1 MNFIENKG
9 LKMQQNELEIWL
21 ENLNNDVKNE
31 TIIFLNENRYIS
43 KSNVNTMGYSE
54 NLEYLKK
61 CNYIIVKDK
70 FQFESKNFNKFFNL
84 TFQKP
89 IIIIKDKES
98 IDKFV
103 KLLQEDENDKKQEKI
118 DIKYHLV
125 NKKDFQELLH
135 MDKNELINLLKKEHS
150 YLYTFC
156 PILPMYDEK
165 FIDLNIDILKKN
177 KILSASFANYLYKFA
192 YLDFTS
198 NTTNVGKQIRK
209 ILGIKSKT
217 INNSR
222 TTDITFPKG
231 KPFKGYDLN
240 TDKYLEIKKI
250 IAQKLINL
258 NDKKL
263 DLDKIAE
270 ITELPIKEVKKLFN
284 R

>member
-1 MNFIENKG
+1 
-9 LKMQQNELEIWL
+9 MQQNELEIWL

-103 KLLQEDENDKKQEKI
+103 KLLQKDKKQEEI

-125 NKKDFQELLH
+125 KKRDFQELLD
-135 MDKNELINLLKKEHS
+135 MGKEELINLLKKEHF
-150 YLYTFC
+150 YLCTFC

-177 KILSASFANYLYKFA
+177 KILSASFANYLYKFT

-217 INNSR
+217 INNIR
-222 TTDITFPKG
+222 TTDIIFPKG

-240 TDKYLEIKKI
+240 TDIYLEIKKE
-250 IAQKLINL
+250 IAQKLVNL

-270 ITELPIKEVKKLFN
+270 ITELPTKEVKKLFN

>member
-1 MNFIENKG
+1 
-9 LKMQQNELEIWL
+9 MQQNELEIWL

-135 MDKNELINLLKKEHS
+135 MDKNELINLLEKEHS

-177 KILSASFANYLYKFA
+177 KILSASFANYLYKFT

-217 INNSR
+217 INNIR
-222 TTDITFPKG
+222 TTDIIFPKG

-240 TDKYLEIKKI
+240 TDIYLEIKKE
-250 IAQKLINL
+250 IAQKLVNL

>member
-70 FQFESKNFNKFFNL
+70 FQFEGKNFNKFFNL

-135 MDKNELINLLKKEHS
+135 MDKNELINLLEKEHS

-156 PILPMYDEK
+156 PN
-165 FIDLNIDILKKN
+165 FIYNEEFISLSIDTLKKSN
-177 KILSASFANYLYKFA
+177 ILTASFANYLYKFA
-192 YLDFTS
+192 YLDFTA
-198 NTTNVGKQIRK
+198 NTTKVGREIRK
-209 ILGIKSKT
+209 LIGVKSKT
-217 INNSR
+217 INHYR
-222 TTDITFPKG
+222 TRDIYFPKG

>member
-103 KLLQEDENDKKQEKI
+103 KLLQKDKKQEEI

-125 NKKDFQELLH
+125 KKRDFQELLD
-135 MDKNELINLLKKEHS
+135 MGKEELINLLKKEHF
-150 YLYTFC
+150 YLCTFC

-217 INNSR
+217 INNIR
-222 TTDITFPKG
+222 TTDIIFPKG

-240 TDKYLEIKKI
+240 TDIYLEIKKE
-250 IAQKLINL
+250 IAQKLVNL

-270 ITELPIKEVKKLFN
+270 ITELPTKEVKKLFN